1 MKKSLL
7 IIGLSFLL
15 FSCSPTLK
23 VKELNPK
30 TGKLPTETVLN
41 QNEILVQKNINLN
54 EYSQFLFVKKS
65 GLNMEKYEKYILG
78 TLQNIGGFEKYY
90 TQNELEQL
98 VIKSNLTDKVTSISD
113 NIGLMNLSK
122 NVGKF
127 LICESNVEYKGGY
140 DFSFEYKVIDPTN
153 AEILLHIKHNAF
165 NWGGLDRPLFNPVF
179 NKYIDWM
186 NENKKINN

>member
-7 IIGLSFLL
+7 IIGLSVVL

-23 VKELNPK
+23 VKELDAK
-30 TGKLPTETVLN
+30 TGKLPTETVIN
-41 QNEILVQKNINLN
+41 QEELLVEKSINLK

-65 GLNMEKYEKYILG
+65 GLNMEKYESYILE
-78 TLQNIGGFEKYY
+78 TLKTIGGFEKYY
-90 TQNELEQL
+90 TQSELEQY
-98 VIKSNLTDKVTSISD
+98 VIQKNLTDKVTSISD
-113 NIGLMNLSK
+113 NIGLLNLSK

-140 DFSFEYKVIDPTN
+140 DFTFEYKVINPTN
-153 AEILLHIKHNAF
+153 AEILLHIKHSAF

-179 NKYIDWM
+179 NKYIDWV
-186 NENKKINN
+186 NTNNK

>member
-7 IIGLSFLL
+7 IIGLSVVL

-23 VKELNPK
+23 IKELNAK
-30 TGKLPTETVLN
+30 TGKLPTETVIN
-41 QNEILVQKNINLN
+41 QEEILVEKSINLK

-65 GLNMEKYEKYILG
+65 GLNMEKYENYILG
-78 TLQNIGGFEKYY
+78 TLKTIGGFEKYY
-90 TQNELEQL
+90 TQSELEKY
-98 VIKSNLTDKVTSISD
+98 VIQNNLTDKVTSISD
-113 NIGLMNLSK
+113 NIGLLNLSK

-140 DFSFEYKVIDPTN
+140 DFTFEYKVINPTN

-179 NKYIDWM
+179 NKYIDWVKT
-186 NENKKINN
+186 NNK

>member
-1 MKKSLL
+1 MKKSIL
-7 IIGLSFLL
+7 IFCLSCLL

-30 TGKLPTETVLN
+30 TGKLPTETFLR
-41 QNEILVQKNINLN
+41 QEEILVQKKINLN

-78 TLQNIGGFEKYY
+78 TLKTIGGFEKYY
-90 TQNELEQL
+90 TQNEMEQY
-98 VIKSNLTDKVTSISD
+98 VIQNNLTDKVTSISD
-113 NIGLMNLSK
+113 NIGLLNLSK

-127 LICESNVEYKGGY
+127 LICENNVEYKGGY
-140 DFSFEYKVIDPTN
+140 DFTFEYKVIDPSN

-165 NWGGLDRPLFNPVF
+165 NFGGLDRPLFNPVF
-179 NKYIDWM
+179 NKYIDWLKT
-186 NENKKINN
+186 NKNN